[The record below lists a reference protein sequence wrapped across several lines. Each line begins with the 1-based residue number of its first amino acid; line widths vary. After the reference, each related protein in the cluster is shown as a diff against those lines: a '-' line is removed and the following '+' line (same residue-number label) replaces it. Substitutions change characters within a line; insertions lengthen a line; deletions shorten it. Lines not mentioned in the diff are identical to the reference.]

1 MKISLVFARMKYK
14 TGDPPGGLAL
24 IAAHL
29 RNNGY
34 SVDLIDSTFHR
45 TMDYIRKRIDD
56 FDADY
61 VAIYCDSLMLND
73 VKKIAKY
80 AKSKGKKVIIGGPQA
95 TLRPETLTEF
105 SDFVVKGEAESAML
119 DILKGKCKEKII
131 QGERFDLENLPIMAY
146 DLLDMEDYIK
156 LWHVFDS
163 IDPNVRG
170 TNMFSSRGCPFRCTF
185 CQPVLEKIFGK
196 GVRTRSVDSVI
207 EEMKHLK
214 NHFGINAIWFNDD
227 TFTVRK
233 EWIKVFCKRLVDE
246 ELEMQWG
253 INSRIGLLNEEEM
266 RMMYA
271 AGLRIMH
278 VGVETGSQR
287 VADEIYHK
295 DIDLSKV
302 HGDVAMAEKV
312 GIRCLCY
319 IMLGAP
325 GETKEEILQTIKFAK
340 SLDATEITA
349 TITTPLPETHLYES
363 MKGKYKLTE
372 NYDYYKNRIFED
384 ENISFSELKFLQKR
398 LLFEFYTHPKRW
410 GYVAK
415 HLTSVQGLHKM
426 YLKVMRFM

>member
-34 SVDLIDSTFHR
+34 SVDLIDSTFHP

-214 NHFGINAIWFNDD
+214 NHFGINAIWF
-227 TFTVRK
+227 R
-233 EWIKVFCKRLVDE
+233 
-246 ELEMQWG
+246 
-253 INSRIGLLNEEEM
+253 
-266 RMMYA
+266 
-271 AGLRIMH
+271 
-278 VGVETGSQR
+278 
-287 VADEIYHK
+287 
-295 DIDLSKV
+295 
-302 HGDVAMAEKV
+302 
-312 GIRCLCY
+312 
-319 IMLGAP
+319 P
-325 GETKEEILQTIKFAK
+325 AK
-340 SLDATEITA
+340 
-349 TITTPLPETHLYES
+349 
-363 MKGKYKLTE
+363 
-372 NYDYYKNRIFED
+372 
-384 ENISFSELKFLQKR
+384 
-398 LLFEFYTHPKRW
+398 W
-410 GYVAK
+410 
-415 HLTSVQGLHKM
+415 
-426 YLKVMRFM
+426 